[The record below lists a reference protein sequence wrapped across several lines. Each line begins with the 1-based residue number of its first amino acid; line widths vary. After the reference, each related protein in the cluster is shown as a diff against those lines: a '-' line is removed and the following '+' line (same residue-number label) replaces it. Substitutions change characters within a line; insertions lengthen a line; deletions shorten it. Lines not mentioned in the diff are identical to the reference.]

1 MKFAIRKFSVLNLE
15 KIQFFLHTNIIMN
28 WSNLDKCTLILVLG
42 CCQHLLWIVW
52 KLFIFYT
59 PSLWQWVNIPLLEF
73 QISLNIYALIILILL
88 IIPCIKL
95 KKKQWAEDYL
105 PYIIL
110 TVFVAM
116 FIRDGYLIGIFS
128 PATLCGYI
136 CISGIGFLLFER
148 KIVYPP
154 LLLATITLLSLAL
167 LTIFEALPYAPM
179 FSDSLLHDYP
189 FKSVF
194 WIVSMAYFII
204 PIIFASLILGEI
216 ILIQW
221 RHRESLIKKLSQ
233 TDPLTGLFNRRSFN
247 EKLQLIHR
255 SKAEYAIIILDLDH
269 FKNINDEY
277 GHQCGDEVLEHV
289 AHTLTHCI
297 RPSDIVARYGGE
309 EFIMVL
315 NDTEITQ
322 ATAIAERCRLA
333 IQDLHIQSRA
343 EESISLTASFGLA
356 MSSYTYESEKIIHF
370 ADTALY
376 GSKQQGRNQ
385 IQIYPTDF
393 STSS

>member
-1 MKFAIRKFSVLNLE
+1 
-15 KIQFFLHTNIIMN
+15 
-28 WSNLDKCTLILVLG
+28 
-42 CCQHLLWIVW
+42 
-52 KLFIFYT
+52 
-59 PSLWQWVNIPLLEF
+59 
-73 QISLNIYALIILILL
+73 
-88 IIPCIKL
+88 
-95 KKKQWAEDYL
+95 
-105 PYIIL
+105 
-110 TVFVAM
+110 
-116 FIRDGYLIGIFS
+116 
-128 PATLCGYI
+128 
-136 CISGIGFLLFER
+136 
-148 KIVYPP
+148 
-154 LLLATITLLSLAL
+154 
-167 LTIFEALPYAPM
+167 
-179 FSDSLLHDYP
+179 
-189 FKSVF
+189 
-194 WIVSMAYFII
+194 MAYFII

-385 IQIYPTDF
+385 IQIYPTD
-393 STSS
+393 SLISS